1 MKAKIE
7 ELFNFEVVIEN
18 DVNCFAQYHNDRGI
32 GKDMSNF
39 VCVTVGEGI
48 GSGIIVNSELY
59 KGYFGG
65 AGEFGHQILH
75 PEGKQCYCGQ
85 KGCLEMYVKEEV
97 LVEQVNDINSLALS
111 YNELFNNS
119 SENHQAI
126 ITASQTTLKE
136 LSYGLINLIM
146 HLNPQEIIVGVK
158 PEYNFFDIQ
167 GTLEEFVSEN
177 WFNKKG
183 HMNTQI
189 RVSELMED
197 KFILGVASMVVE
209 EIMKNPMFI
218 GFKGLV

>member
-1 MKAKIE
+1 
-7 ELFNFEVVIEN
+7 
-18 DVNCFAQYHNDRGI
+18 
-32 GKDMSNF
+32 
-39 VCVTVGEGI
+39 
-48 GSGIIVNSELY
+48 
-59 KGYFGG
+59 
-65 AGEFGHQILH
+65 
-75 PEGKQCYCGQ
+75 
-85 KGCLEMYVKEEV
+85 
-97 LVEQVNDINSLALS
+97 
-111 YNELFNNS
+111 
-119 SENHQAI
+119 
-126 ITASQTTLKE
+126 
-136 LSYGLINLIM
+136 M